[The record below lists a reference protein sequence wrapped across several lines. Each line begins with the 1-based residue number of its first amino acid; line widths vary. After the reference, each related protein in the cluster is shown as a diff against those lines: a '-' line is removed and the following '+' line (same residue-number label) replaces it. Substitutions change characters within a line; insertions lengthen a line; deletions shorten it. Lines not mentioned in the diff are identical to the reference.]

1 MPLGLICHGE
11 REAVLKVSNVLPGS
25 GEAAGS
31 DSWLGEVR
39 DGHGTALVTSTSS
52 SSSQGPCR
60 RACHTAGP
68 QLSHAGLSAEDP
80 EPTGPTP
87 GLPEQEPGAAQV

>member
-11 REAVLKVSNVLPGS
+11 REAVLKVSDVLPDS
-25 GEAAGS
+25 GEDAGS
-31 DSWLGEVR
+31 NSRLVAVGG
-39 DGHGTALVTSTSS
+39 GHGAARVTSTSS
-52 SSSQGPCR
+52 PSSQGPCH